1 MPADHYQTLGL
12 RPDADAE
19 AIRRAYREAAKRLH
33 PDVNAQA
40 DAAAQFARVQKAYA
54 ALSDPDKRRAY
65 DARRAAR
72 AGRVPPCAPGAPGAS
87 GASGEPAGPQGHYAW
102 ANVAA
107 RPSPPRASGPRRGR
121 AADHPPEP
129 ARPSR
134 STDPTGFDE
143 LWEALFEPRLR
154 ARGERSA

>member
-72 AGRVPPCAPGAPGAS
+72 AGRVPPGAPDG
-87 GASGEPAGPQGHYAW
+87 PAGTQGHYGW

-107 RPSPPRASGPRRGR
+107 RPGPPHGPVSRRRG
-121 AADHPPEP
+121 AGEHADAE
-129 ARPSR
+129 PSR
-134 STDPTGFDE
+134 SVDPTGFDE